1 MGVLK
6 HRATG
11 RCVTLAARSIVGRA
25 EGCAVRLA
33 SRRAS
38 GEHAVLFWD
47 GDRWSTRDLGS
58 RNGTTVDGRRIAITE
73 RVDVAPSAE
82 FCFGDDT
89 ERWTLE
95 DAGPPAASARAMAT
109 GEVRTADHGLLVLP
123 DAADPRATLFEDRD
137 GRWLIE
143 IDGDVRSAVDHER
156 VEAEGAWILRI
167 PPPAHGGALPTTHA
181 VDSVKLM
188 NDTMLRFEVSRDQ
201 EHVALS
207 IVRGGQRTSLDERTH
222 HELLLV
228 LARARLRDKECGAPP
243 AEQGWVY
250 VDDLLGMLK
259 LDLKHLNV
267 KLFRA
272 RQQLARAG
280 LIGAGV
286 LVERRQTTRQIRLG
300 TAAIEIVRH

>member
-6 HRATG
+6 HQATG
-11 RCVTLAARSIVGRA
+11 RRVTLAARSLVGRA
-25 EGCAVRLA
+25 EGCAVRLT

-58 RNGTTVDGRRIAITE
+58 RNGTAVEGRRVATTE
-73 RVDVAPSAE
+73 RVVLAPGAE
-82 FCFGDDT
+82 LCFGDDA

-95 DAGPPAASARAMAT
+95 DAGPPTASALAAAT
-109 GEVRTADHGLLVLP
+109 GEVRTAEHGLLVLP
-123 DAADPRATLFEDRD
+123 DAADPRVTLFEDRD
-137 GRWLIE
+137 GCWLIE
-143 IDGDVRSAVDHER
+143 LDGDVRSAMDHER
-156 VEAEGAWILRI
+156 VEAEGPWVLRV
-167 PPPAHGGALPTTHA
+167 PPPAQGGAVPTTHA
-181 VDSVKLM
+181 ADSVMLM
-188 NDTMLRFEVSRDQ
+188 NDTVLRFEVSRDE

-207 IVRGGQRTSLDERTH
+207 ILHGGQLTSLSGRTH

-228 LARARLRDKECGAPP
+228 LARARLRDKENGAPA

-250 VDDLLGMLK
+250 VDDLLHMLK

-272 RQQLARAG
+272 RQQLAQAG
-280 LIGAGV
+280 LIEVGA
-286 LVERRQTTRQIRLG
+286 LVERRQMTRQIRLG
-300 TAAIEIVRH
+300 TAAVEVIRH